1 MEQNDDRGPEA
12 TKALVREYFQR
23 LLNEKDLSVCDALLS
38 SDYID
43 HDAPGDTPPG
53 PQSTKDFVREFLEE
67 YPDLRVDIEE
77 IIAEGSK
84 VAARIVWH
92 GNHRDSRETFHQI
105 GIVILRLDD
114 KGQLSVGLPTRH
126 FGSYRWIYV
135 LFLSLQENHRVC
147 GLSSESGDPGLI
159 DRLEG

>member
-114 KGQLSVGLPTRH
+114 KGQLAE
-126 FGSYRWIYV
+126 RWSAYKT
-135 LFLSLQENHRVC
+135 LR
-147 GLSSESGDPGLI
+147 
-159 DRLEG
+159 